1 MSKNRPHGNLI
12 PDIHLNSKLFNPKA
26 DMKGNQLE
34 ENKFLQDLK
43 YQYVQKH
50 DQDRKIYREKR
61 NIKSVDNDLKKSKHR
76 ASAGFLMLYKKSL
89 GQLSKEYI
97 TKGDSKNTHKVDTEI
112 ARTDGLTIDET
123 LHKFA
128 KDNSHIVK

>member
-1 MSKNRPHGNLI
+1 
-12 PDIHLNSKLFNPKA
+12 
-26 DMKGNQLE
+26 
-34 ENKFLQDLK
+34 
-43 YQYVQKH
+43 
-50 DQDRKIYREKR
+50 
-61 NIKSVDNDLKKSKHR
+61 
-76 ASAGFLMLYKKSL
+76 MLYKKSL